1 MKNKILAIIYFL
13 IGLFM
18 LIVSCKYV
26 HNVLLSC
33 INGFFIGHI
42 CVMAYYRAMEF

>member
-18 LIVSCKYV
+18 FIVNCKYV
-26 HNVLLSC
+26 HNVLFSC
-33 INGFFIGHI
+33 INGAFIGHI
-42 CVMAYYRAMEF
+42 CVMAFYRAKEM